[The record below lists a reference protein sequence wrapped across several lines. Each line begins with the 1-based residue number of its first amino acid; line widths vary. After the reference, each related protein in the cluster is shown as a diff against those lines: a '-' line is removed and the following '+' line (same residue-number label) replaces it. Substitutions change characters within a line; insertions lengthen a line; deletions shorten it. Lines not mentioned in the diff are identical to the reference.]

1 MKRLFYVFVILM
13 GFALGVNAQLSP
25 TYGGRIANATT
36 AFGVNLSVGSA
47 VYDLNTN
54 KLYVCKT
61 ASASTLTL
69 TTGSANFQIIGG
81 NGVGTGTVTD
91 LAAGLGITFGGSD
104 ITTTGTVAVDTSSAS
119 ILSRQRALHEY
130 QLKALASAYV
140 YVGNASGVGTA
151 VQLSSDVTMSNT
163 GAVTIAAGAV
173 TLSKMA
179 NETANTMLGNNTGSA
194 AAPAAL
200 TESQI
205 RTFLQT
211 SQSQENFEAAHDSA
225 SHYIATLA
233 HTPQSIGAV
242 TVILNGM
249 PLTVTTDYTL
259 VETLKIR
266 VVRPVMTY
274 DKLSI
279 TYQY

>member
-1 MKRLFYVFVILM
+1 MKKLLFLFIILM

-25 TYGGRIANATT
+25 TTGGRIANATT

-61 ASASTLTL
+61 ATVSTLTL

-81 NGVGTGTVTD
+81 NGIGTGTVTD
-91 LAAGLGITFGGSD
+91 LTAGLGITFGGSD
-104 ITTTGTVAVDTSSAS
+104 IITTGTVAVDTANVS
-119 ILSRQRALHEY
+119 ILSRERALHEY

-151 VQLSSDVTMSNT
+151 VLLSNDVTMSNT

-173 TLSKMA
+173 TLAKMA
-179 NETANTMLGNNTGSA
+179 NETANTILGNNTGSP

-200 TESQI
+200 SVANTLTLLTANQA
-205 RTFLQT
+205 QN
-211 SQSQENFEAAHDSA
+211 NFVAAHDSTSQYIFQLTQTPRSLA
-225 SHYIATLA
+225 SM
-233 HTPQSIGAV
+233 
-242 TVILNGM
+242 TVNYNGKV
-249 PLTVTTDYTL
+249 LTITTDYII
-259 VETLKIR
+259 VETNKLK
-266 VVRPVMTY
+266 VLKPV
-274 DKLSI
+274 
-279 TYQY
+279 YQYDNISATFPY